1 MKKKV
6 EMEAGVRYKGY
17 GWRNEFGEF
26 MFEPEKKGS
35 REGMTKLIKS
45 TETYTIS
52 ETKNCVVVHLRLDKT
67 GQRMDMLRDYLKQ
80 SNNIFEDLK
89 NYEI

>member
-35 REGMTKLIKS
+35 REGFTKLIRS
-45 TETYTIS
+45 TENYTIS
-52 ETKNCVVVHLRLDKT
+52 ETKNCVVVHLRLDKGT
-67 GQRMDMLRDYLKQ
+67 RMELLQGYLKQ
-80 SNNIFEDLK
+80 SNNIFNDLK
-89 NYEI
+89 EYEI